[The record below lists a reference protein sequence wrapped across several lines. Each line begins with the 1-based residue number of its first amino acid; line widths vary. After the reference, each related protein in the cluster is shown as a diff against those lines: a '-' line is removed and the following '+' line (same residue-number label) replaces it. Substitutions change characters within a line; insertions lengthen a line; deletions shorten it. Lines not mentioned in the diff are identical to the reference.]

1 MLKSLYQILTQ
12 QAEKRKNPERQKK
25 KTSFPNELVE
35 NADFYKPKLNKIMIT
50 YK

>member
-12 QAEKRKNPERQKK
+12 QAEKRKNPERQK

-50 YK
+50 HK